1 MNVCPELIITTDE
14 NLIGQGGFS
23 KIYKIFTP
31 EGEIFAVKSID
42 LDEISLKEAEDI
54 KQEIR
59 IQKKINHPNIAK
71 VHKYIKKGRFLYII

>member
-54 KQEIR
+54 K
-59 IQKKINHPNIAK
+59 
-71 VHKYIKKGRFLYII
+71 